1 MSKHKK
7 SWWKITL
14 GSLAAVSLVITGIV
28 GFNLWQLSQTLESSA
43 VEVYDLDGLAYEE
56 PTEEE
61 IEGPLNILVV
71 GSDTRADQGANYG
84 DSTANL
90 ADVIMLLHVNEARDN
105 AVVMSIPRDLMV
117 PIPDCVSEEERSNLR
132 FDDVMQINQSLNL
145 GGPSCVL
152 DTVQSLTNINIPHL
166 GLIDFKGVIGMSEAI
181 GGVEVCIAN
190 PIDDPKSKLY
200 LEAGTQLL
208 EGKQALG
215 FLRTRYGVGDGS
227 DLSRISNQQVF
238 LTSLVRKVMDEGVL
252 TSPIRLYSLAT
263 AAAENMRLSS
273 SLTKLDT
280 MVAMAR
286 QLNDV
291 DLENI
296 SFLRLPVYDLDG
308 DLAGRLGLAEGADTV
323 FDAMRNDDEM
333 VISGGKLV
341 DPNQPE
347 PETTPAAEESSGS
360 VESAEPG
367 SVDSDPAPP
376 VTTNIDGVTAA
387 DELCSN

>member
-14 GSLAAVSLVITGIV
+14 SVVGAVSLVLTGFV
-28 GFNLWQLSQTLESSA
+28 GFNLWQLSQTLESAA
-43 VEVYDLDGLAYEE
+43 VEVYDLDGQAYED
-56 PTEEE
+56 PTDAE
-61 IEGPLNILVV
+61 IAGPLNILVV

-90 ADVIMLLHVNEARDN
+90 ADVIMLMHVNEARDN

-117 PIPDCVSEEERSNLR
+117 PIPNCVSEEARSNLR

-190 PIDDPKSKLY
+190 PISDPKSQLY
-200 LEAGTQLL
+200 LEAGTQVL
-208 EGKQALG
+208 EGEQALG

-238 LTSLVRKVMDEGVL
+238 LTSLVRKVMDENVL

-308 DLAGRLGLAEGADTV
+308 DLTGRLGLAEGAETV
-323 FDAMRNDDEM
+323 FDAIRNDDEI
-333 VISGGKLV
+333 VVSDGKLV

-347 PETTPAAEESSGS
+347 PDSNASSQESS
-360 VESAEPG
+360 EA
-367 SVDSDPAPP
+367 VDSADSEPADP

>member
-1 MSKHKK
+1 MAEHKR
-7 SWWKITL
+7 SWWKMSL
-14 GSLAAVSLVITGIV
+14 GAFAAVSLVLTGFV
-28 GFNLWQLSQTLESSA
+28 GFNLWQLSRTLESAA
-43 VEVYDLDGLAYEE
+43 VEVYDLDGLAYEN
-56 PTEEE
+56 PTDAE
-61 IEGPLNILVV
+61 IAGPLNILVV

-105 AVVMSIPRDLMV
+105 AVVMSIPRDLMI
-117 PIPDCVSEEERSNLR
+117 PIPDCVSEDARSNLR
-132 FDDVMQINQSLNL
+132 FPDLMQINQTLNV

-152 DTVQSLTNINIPHL
+152 DAVQSLTNINIPHL

-190 PIDDPKSKLY
+190 PINDPKSQLY
-200 LEAGTQLL
+200 LEAGTQVL
-208 EGKQALG
+208 EGEEALG

-238 LTSLVRKVMDEGVL
+238 LTSLVRKVMDENVL

-263 AAAENMRLSS
+263 AAAENMRLSA
-273 SLTKLDT
+273 SLTRLDT

-308 DLAGRLGLAEGADTV
+308 DFTGRLGLAEGAETV
-323 FDAMRNDDEM
+323 FDAIRNDEEM
-333 VISGGKLV
+333 VISDGKLV

-347 PETTPAAEESSGS
+347 PEITET
-360 VESAEPG
+360 ESAEPG
-367 SVDSDPAPP
+367 QPTENDSTESEPAPP

>member
-14 GSLAAVSLVITGIV
+14 SVVGAVSLVLTGFV
-28 GFNLWQLSQTLESSA
+28 GFNLWQLSQTLESAA
-43 VEVYDLDGLAYEE
+43 VEVYDLDGQAYED
-56 PTEEE
+56 PTDAE
-61 IEGPLNILVV
+61 IAGPLNILVV

-90 ADVIMLLHVNEARDN
+90 ADVIMLMHVNEARDN

-117 PIPDCVSEEERSNLR
+117 PIPDCVSEEARSNLR

-190 PIDDPKSKLY
+190 PISDPKSQLY
-200 LEAGTQLL
+200 LEAGTQVL
-208 EGKQALG
+208 EGEQALG

-238 LTSLVRKVMDEGVL
+238 LTSLVRKVMDENVL

-308 DLAGRLGLAEGADTV
+308 DLTGRLGLAEGAETV
-323 FDAMRNDDEM
+323 FDAIRNDDEI
-333 VISGGKLV
+333 VVSDGKLV

-347 PETTPAAEESSGS
+347 PDSNASSQESS
-360 VESAEPG
+360 EA
-367 SVDSDPAPP
+367 VDSADSEPADP